1 MMQSDVFNPP
11 IDSDCLTKLGGAGYH
26 NVRFLAIGPVCRGD
40 EIRSG
45 DSTPA
50 CRATCACCDASS
62 SSARILPI
70 SAAGKKTVTAGNVIL
85 LFPGT
90 WHRYRPSKKT
100 GWTYYWVH
108 FSGGYPAR
116 LVERKFISPENPV
129 LETGLDE
136 TIFHSYRCLLDR
148 VRSDP
153 PGLQQLA
160 AANVMEI
167 IGAALAAVRARQS
180 GTELNALVRQAMR
193 LLEQS
198 TEDFVDMEQ
207 LAASLNLSYDRF
219 RHVFKRQTGLAPYQ
233 YHLQLRINRAKELL
247 TGTPLSIKE
256 IAAALK
262 FESPYHFSSIFKKK
276 TGMPPTRWRGHGE
289 G

>member
-1 MMQSDVFNPP
+1 MTGTGR
-11 IDSDCLTKLGGAGYH
+11 I
-26 NVRFLAIGPVCRGD
+26 VRAMRGD
-40 EIRSG
+40 PDPGHPKPYYYVWESG
-45 DSTPA
+45 RVLSEYGMLYITEGQGEFE
-50 CRATCACCDASS
+50 SE
-62 SSARILPI
+62 
-70 SAAGKKTVTAGNVIL
+70 AAGKKTVTAGNVIL